1 MNIHH
6 HIGLAN
12 VGIKV
17 ATRYRW
23 EAIASVI
30 TTPISLVIYYFL
42 WKSVFAYTGAPV
54 IRGFTFPEMVS
65 YYVLS
70 MIVGFVTWSEV
81 DKWMESDLI
90 NGWMAKGM
98 LKPVGLTPWYLS
110 FEMGINAYNIVSQM
124 IPVFLIGLLF
134 FGLPMAPIAN
144 LTAFVASLVLAFLIY
159 FGMAYLLGLGAFW
172 MRRITGLRRVRRTL
186 IAFLGGSFIPLAFF
200 PAGVQAVSKFLPF
213 EYARSVPILIYLQ
226 RAPLVQSLLIQL
238 AWVVV
243 LYTIIH
249 FVTKLAVRRFVSV
262 GL

>member
-1 MNIHH
+1 MNINH

-12 VGIKV
+12 VGIKI
-17 ATRYRW
+17 AMRYRW
-23 EAIASVI
+23 EAIASVF
-30 TTPISLVIYYFL
+30 TTPISLIIYYFL

-81 DKWMESDLI
+81 DKWIENDLI
-90 NGWMAKGM
+90 HGWMVRGM
-98 LKPVGLTPWYLS
+98 LLPIGIVPWYLS
-110 FEMGINAYNIVSQM
+110 FETGINAYNLISQM
-124 IPVFLIGLLF
+124 IPVFLIGIIF
-134 FGLPMAPIAN
+134 FSLPLVPIIN
-144 LTAFVASLVLAFLIY
+144 LAAFALSLVLAFLIY

-200 PAGVQAVSKFLPF
+200 PAGLQTISHFLPF

-226 RAPLVQSLLIQL
+226 RAPLVQSLAIQL
-238 AWVVV
+238 IWVIV
-243 LYTIIH
+243 LYIIIH
-249 FVTKLAVRRFVSV
+249 FIAKRAMKRFVSV